1 MWVQDVVARGAG
13 NVAKNTVVPT
23 IILQQ
28 DCVYREQRT
37 ITIRSAAKKK
47 KDSRKRTIAP
57 VGIAHIV
64 VADGSY

>member
-1 MWVQDVVARGAG
+1 MVARGAG
-13 NVAKNTVVPT
+13 NAAKNIAVLTM
-23 IILQQ
+23 IRQR
-28 DCVYREQRT
+28 DSVYREQRT
-37 ITIRSAAKKK
+37 IMIRSAVKKK